1 MGHSPQWKSRQHGQL
16 AVALLAESS
25 LHVGTG
31 HVVEALSIARI
42 AWEKGIPV
50 ELWVNKDTPGRFLSA
65 APCRVNLIDDFSVSS
80 LRHISRRS
88 RRQECRVVVT
98 NLRRI
103 SNSQIE
109 ILRENGQRVACV
121 DELGN
126 TKLNCDLVVN
136 PSIVSRYHSYTSVIL
151 DFRLCAGPQYLPL
164 AENYSRL
171 GQRARSFSGD
181 IGSVVIAMGGVDRS
195 GATLNI
201 AEHLLDWRPGIPK
214 HIVVGANFMYRR
226 ELENFLSRAN
236 HPDFITHQDL
246 PSLAQLLFE
255 GDVGFTAGG
264 NTLYELA
271 CVGTPALVLYEDP
284 HEMEQGLEFQKKG
297 FGICLGSG
305 VEVTKSQIWGA
316 LAKLEKPE
324 LRAMFCRRGRS
335 VVDGKGAERVLAS
348 LLALAS
354 YDSSFQ
360 TFP

>member
-1 MGHSPQWKSRQHGQL
+1 
-16 AVALLAESS
+16 
-25 LHVGTG
+25 
-31 HVVEALSIARI
+31 
-42 AWEKGIPV
+42 
-50 ELWVNKDTPGRFLSA
+50 
-65 APCRVNLIDDFSVSS
+65 
-80 LRHISRRS
+80 
-88 RRQECRVVVT
+88 
-98 NLRRI
+98 
-103 SNSQIE
+103 
-109 ILRENGQRVACV
+109 
-121 DELGN
+121 
-126 TKLNCDLVVN
+126 
-136 PSIVSRYHSYTSVIL
+136 
-151 DFRLCAGPQYLPL
+151 
-164 AENYSRL
+164 
-171 GQRARSFSGD
+171 
-181 IGSVVIAMGGVDRS
+181 MGGVDRS